1 MRTLLRLLGRVLLV
15 FLGWLVFIQTVVR
28 LIRRYVKFPAPPFIT
43 VLLDSRLRAVV
54 QPPEQV
60 VGWMDIREGMTVLEL
75 GPGAGTF
82 TVEAARRAGPGGQ
95 VYAVDI
101 QPEMIAKVQAKVDA
115 MGLRNV
121 IPQVAPAYDLPV
133 PDATVDRLYLI
144 TVLAEIP
151 DKPRALAEFRRV
163 LKPGGLLAVGE
174 FVVDPDYP
182 LRRTTKRWCETA
194 GFLPAGSYGSLLHY
208 LLLFSKPPSRT
219 AAEPEPGAG
228 GQ

>member
-1 MRTLLRLLGRVLLV
+1 MRTVLKWLGRLLLIVI
-15 FLGWLVFIQTVVR
+15 GWFIFFQTVVR
-28 LIRRYVKFPAPPFIT
+28 LVRRYVKFPAPSFIT
-43 VLLDSRLRAVV
+43 VFLDSRFRRAM

-82 TVEAARRAGPGGQ
+82 TAIAARYAGPDGR
-95 VYAVDI
+95 VYAIDI
-101 QPEMIAKVQAKVDA
+101 QPEMIAKVQAKVDV

-121 IPQVAPAYDLPV
+121 TTQVAPAYDLPV
-133 PDATVDRLYLI
+133 PDASIDRLYLI

-174 FVVDPDYP
+174 FLPDPDYP

-208 LLLFSKPPSRT
+208 LLIFSKPASLA
-219 AAEPEPGAG
+219 AAEPDPRAGAR
-228 GQ
+228 